1 MFVKEYPIDP
11 SKTCCCICGFLLDTE
26 TSHGHEKIEKIT
38 AYYDFSVQK
47 EHLFIRNIYS
57 KEDFLS
63 MENLSTLQNYEK
75 IGRFFK
81 NCHFA

>member
-1 MFVKEYPIDP
+1 MK
-11 SKTCCCICGFLLDTE
+11 
-26 TSHGHEKIEKIT
+26 KIEKIT